1 MPAGFQ
7 CRADAS
13 VTLAVKAP
21 PSAMALLPTPI
32 FKKLA
37 ADVPALSNWAKI
49 LQFKEIIVMI
59 MFFFILSPQAF
70 L

>member
-1 MPAGFQ
+1 
-7 CRADAS
+7 
-13 VTLAVKAP
+13 VKAP

-37 ADVPALSNWAKI
+37 ADVPALSNCAKT
-49 LQFKEIIVMI
+49 LQFKEIIAMI